1 MRIEPILD
9 ETGETIGEAEILP
22 DPDGPP
28 GNQGV
33 IRCAVCGGLGWYM
46 SADDRGHLIRHPNR
60 FWACRAPL

>member
-1 MRIEPILD
+1 MRTEPLLD
-9 ETGETIGEAEILP
+9 EAGEVVGEAEILP

-33 IRCAVCGGLGWYM
+33 IRCAVCKALGWYM
-46 SADDRGHLIRHPNR
+46 SANERGHLIWHPGR